1 MNAFIARQPIFD
13 VNLNVVAYELLFRDG
28 FDNAFDWADDT
39 EATSHVIV
47 NSFLNFEI
55 EKLTSG
61 KRAFINVNREVLIRN
76 YIHLLPANKVVPEIL
91 ETVLVDRE
99 VIEACQQLKKAGFD
113 IALDDLTELKGWSQ
127 LKDFLDVVKV
137 DFSQTSVEQQS
148 FFADHFLPRKVN
160 ILAEKVETRE
170 EFSRAQQLGYQYF
183 QGFFFAQ
190 PEMLF
195 RKEIPGTK
203 LHYLGLLQEINHHE
217 LDLIDLAAIV
227 ERDVSLS
234 YKLLRYINATYFTQ
248 QREIRS
254 LHQALVTLGERQI
267 RQWASL
273 VAVSM
278 IADEKPDELLRM
290 SIARAKFCELL
301 ATKAIQ
307 QGRVT
312 DAFLVGMFSLLD
324 VVLDTPMSEI
334 MESVPLSQNIKDGLL
349 GEGGFERQLLDL
361 AISYERADWPNTI
374 SLAQPLGLDSEF
386 LPIAYLEALEWAS
399 QSIDL
404 MG

>member
-217 LDLIDLAAIV
+217 LDLIDFPGV
-227 ERDVSLS
+227 
-234 YKLLRYINATYFTQ
+234 
-248 QREIRS
+248 
-254 LHQALVTLGERQI
+254 GE
-267 RQWASL
+267 S
-273 VAVSM
+273 
-278 IADEKPDELLRM
+278 
-290 SIARAKFCELL
+290 
-301 ATKAIQ
+301 
-307 QGRVT
+307 
-312 DAFLVGMFSLLD
+312 
-324 VVLDTPMSEI
+324 
-334 MESVPLSQNIKDGLL
+334 
-349 GEGGFERQLLDL
+349 GG
-361 AISYERADWPNTI
+361 T
-374 SLAQPLGLDSEF
+374 
-386 LPIAYLEALEWAS
+386 
-399 QSIDL
+399 
-404 MG
+404 

>member
-1 MNAFIARQPIFD
+1 MNVFIARQPIFD

-28 FDNAFDWADDT
+28 FDNVFDWADET
-39 EATSHVIV
+39 EATSRVIV

-55 EKLTSG
+55 EKLTGG
-61 KRAFINVNREVLIRN
+61 KRAFINVNREVLIRK

-91 ETVLVDRE
+91 ETVIVDRE
-99 VIEACQQLKKAGFD
+99 VIEACQELKKAGFD
-113 IALDDLTELKGWSQ
+113 IALDDLTELEGWSQ
-127 LKDFLDVVKV
+127 LSDFLDIVKV
-137 DFSQTSVEQQS
+137 DFSQTSIEQQG
-148 FFADHFLPRKVN
+148 FLADYFLSRDVS

-170 EFSRAQQLGYQYF
+170 EFSRAGQLGYQYF

-203 LHYLGLLQEINHHE
+203 LHYLGLLQEINHHDF
-217 LDLIDLAAIV
+217 DLMDLAAIV

-234 YKLLRYINATYFTQ
+234 YKLLRYINATFFTR

-254 LHQALVTLGERQI
+254 LHQALVTLGEKQI
-267 RQWASL
+267 RQWVSL

-278 IADEKPDELLRM
+278 IAEEKPDELLRM
-290 SIARAKFCELL
+290 SITRAKFCELL
-301 ATKAIQ
+301 AEKALQ

-324 VVLDTPMSEI
+324 VVLDTPMSGI
-334 MESVPLSQNIKDGLL
+334 MGSVPLSQNIKDALL

-361 AISYERADWPNTI
+361 AISYERADWANAI
-374 SLAQPLGLDSEF
+374 SLAKPLGLDSEV
-386 LPIAYLEALEWAS
+386 LPTAYLEALEWAS
-399 QSIDL
+399 QSVDFI
-404 MG
+404 G